1 MKVIDVYKQYFKGNC
16 IYNEVQRNG
25 VLVTLTSTSESGM
38 IKYEVAISFFPHV
51 DDEDYT
57 ISYDA
62 YLSKEIYYDKGRRSK
77 KKEQVFLEEV
87 RNHANEL
94 ATQLNGVIY
103 WEEPLREAIY
113 G

>member
-16 IYNEVQRNG
+16 IYNDVQRNG
-25 VLVTLTSTSESGM
+25 VLVTLTSTSDSGM
-38 IKYEVAISFFPHV
+38 IKYEVTISFFPHINE
-51 DDEDYT
+51 EDYA

-94 ATQLNGVIY
+94 ANQLNGIIY
-103 WEEPLREAIY
+103 WEEPLREAIL

>member
-1 MKVIDVYKQYFKGNC
+1 MERAGH
-16 IYNEVQRNG
+16 NEVQRNG
-25 VLVTLTSTSESGM
+25 VLVTLTATSESGM
-38 IKYEVAISFFPHV
+38 IKYEVAITFFPHV
-51 DDEDYT
+51 NEEDYA

-62 YLSKEIYYDKGRRSK
+62 YLRKELYYDKGRRSK

-94 ATQLNGVIY
+94 ANQLNGVIY